1 MAGERM
7 LVPISDLSI
16 TSDKLAAIVAELEAA
31 GAKQDDVENAVGRPY
46 GDGRLQD
53 RCHDFE
59 GSWNDSRDKLLT
71 KLKEVAD
78 RVKGT
83 VDEVTSLDTE
93 IATSMEQSGS
103 GSAPA
108 GGHQPAAV

>member
-7 LVPISDLSI
+7 LVPISDLQT
-16 TSDKLAAIVAELEAA
+16 TSEKLTAIVAELESAA
-31 GAKQDDVENAVGRPY
+31 AKQDDVENAVGRPY
-46 GDGRLQD
+46 GDWRLKD

-93 IATSMEQSGS
+93 MATSMEQSGS
-103 GSAPA
+103 GSAPGA
-108 GGHQPAAV
+108 GRQPAAV